1 MEHESDGDTNCN
13 WGSWYGHQRIGT
25 ETGGLG
31 NKKTSG
37 NHLNYSIVQ
46 IGQNTE
52 KSPGD
57 LRISAVTQNLVKNHQ
72 LTLVQKTLK

>member
-13 WGSWYGHQRIGT
+13 WCTWYSQQRVGT

-31 NKKTSG
+31 NKRTREDHP
-37 NHLNYSIVQ
+37 NDSI
-46 IGQNTE
+46 IKISHNTE

-57 LRISAVTQNLVKNHQ
+57 LLFLKLQLKTIL
-72 LTLVQKTLK
+72 LTLV